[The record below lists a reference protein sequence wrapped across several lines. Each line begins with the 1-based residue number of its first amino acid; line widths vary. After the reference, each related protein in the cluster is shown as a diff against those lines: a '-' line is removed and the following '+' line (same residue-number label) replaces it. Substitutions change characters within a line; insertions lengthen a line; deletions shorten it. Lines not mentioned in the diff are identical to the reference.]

1 MVRQRLREDVSPVV
15 VVGRLLVLLFSLAL
29 VWYGAMTVLL
39 ALKAAPSTVNSIS
52 GYRSAFDWAAELTP
66 GDVDGAPTRPIIAAA
81 GLLAFLV
88 FGYLAWKEIPRPH
101 LARRDLRLAEDDR
114 GAATIE
120 PRAIERLA
128 ETAAAQARGVSRA
141 SGRYGDGEL
150 TVAITVRSARD
161 LPNTLRHAQQRVL
174 DALHQHELPMSAVNV
189 TLAQYDRRQRR
200 ELT

>member
-1 MVRQRLREDVSPVV
+1 MLRQRLREDVSPVV
-15 VVGRLLVLLFSLAL
+15 VIGRLLVFLFALAL

-39 ALKAAPSTVNSIS
+39 ALKVDPGTVNSIS
-52 GYRSAFDWAAELTP
+52 GYRSAFDWAAGLTP
-66 GDVDGAPTRPIIAAA
+66 GDVDTSPTRPIVAGA
-81 GLLAFLV
+81 GLLAFLL
-88 FGYLAWKEIPRPH
+88 FGYLAWKELPRPH
-101 LARRDLRLAEDDR
+101 LARRKVRLAEDDR
-114 GAATIE
+114 GEVTIE

-128 ETAAAQARGVSRA
+128 ETAAEQARGVSGA

-150 TVAITVRSARD
+150 TVAITVRRARD
-161 LPNTLRHAQQRVL
+161 LPTTLRHAQQRVL